1 MSKRSSGILDKL
13 IVKIIKVFLL
23 LLVTV
28 AVIIGAYFGY
38 LEYEKSQKL
47 KAESQRLKA
56 ESQKLKA
63 ELSYRSDFEWSWH
76 DEYKRI
82 QIANNNSTGRNILRK
97 VYMNREYVIYAYKN
111 PDYSMSAAVS
121 FDVSCEPSSKII
133 TSQKFGSGKPK
144 ILECHTDGDTLAHS
158 ASWSVKGNNIIWED
172 NLDGFSFRVDFSDW
186 DFTKLDQE
194 ITLEKAMSKIPA
206 EQTNR

>member
-1 MSKRSSGILDKL
+1 MSKRSLGILDKL

-38 LEYEKSQKL
+38 LEYEKSQML
-47 KAESQRLKA
+47 KAESQKLKA

-63 ELSYRSDFEWSWH
+63 ELSYQTDLEWSWH

-82 QIANNNSTGRNILRK
+82 QIAHIVGRNILRK
-97 VYMNREYVIYAYKN
+97 VYMDRGYIIHAYKEL
-111 PDYSMSAAVS
+111 DYSLSAVV
-121 FDVSCEPSSKII
+121 FFVVSCEPSSEII

-144 ILECHTDGDTLAHS
+144 ILKCNTDGDTLFHFS
-158 ASWSVKGNNIIWED
+158 TWSVKGNNIIWED

-194 ITLEKAMSKIPA
+194 ITLKKAMSKIPA